1 MRWEQP
7 VKAVKEGQMSI
18 RHAASSYGVPKS
30 TLERHINGKVVK
42 PGTLGGKQPVLDKI
56 FENQLVVHVL
66 EMQSRFFGITP
77 SDLKR
82 LAFQLAMRN
91 NIIHPFSKTKEM
103 AGQAWLTSFLLR
115 HPEISLRKPE
125 PTSLTRA
132 VGFNK
137 PQVTRFFNI
146 LKTEL
151 ENSVFKPHNIWNA
164 DESGLT
170 CVHRPGKI
178 LAAK

>member
-1 MRWEQP
+1 MGRIAKTHAAAVRKRSGRQKTIRGAWTLDAMGTA

-91 NIIHPFSKTKEM
+91 NIIHPFSKTKESSP
-103 AGQAWLTSFLLR
+103 QALRACGISRQSTS
-115 HPEISLRKPE
+115 
-125 PTSLTRA
+125 RA
-132 VGFNK
+132 A
-137 PQVTRFFNI
+137 
-146 LKTEL
+146 E
-151 ENSVFKPHNIWNA
+151 SVPH
-164 DESGLT
+164 
-170 CVHRPGKI
+170 R
-178 LAAK
+178 